1 MWFRR
6 DLRLRDHPALVEAC
20 AGGGVLPL
28 FVVDPAFDG
37 AGAARRAL
45 LHDCLAAL
53 DEATGGALVVRR
65 GDPVD
70 EIPAV
75 AEEVDAQTVFV
86 SRDFGPYGR
95 RRDEAVADALRG
107 AGRRFRGVGSPYA
120 VDPGGVTKDDGK
132 PYAVFTPFSK
142 RWRLHGWDDPI
153 DAPRSPEWIE
163 APSDGLPERPE
174 LSFELPSATEENV
187 IARWRRFRDDGLDE
201 YQERR
206 DFPALDGTSRLSP
219 YLKYGVVHP
228 RQLLAESD
236 ARNPGHATF
245 QSELA
250 WRDFYADILFQQP
263 RTAWENLDQRFDALP
278 VDTDAAAQER
288 FRLWCEG
295 RTGFPIVDAGMRQLV
310 QTGWMH
316 NRVRM
321 IVASFLVKDLHLPW
335 WWGARFFLQHLLDGD
350 LASNN
355 HGWQWAAGTG
365 TDAAPYFRVFNPTAQ
380 YERWDPQGEY
390 ARRWI
395 PELDT
400 GDYPGPMVDHAAE
413 RQEALARYEAVKRA

>member
-132 PYAVFTPFSK
+132 PYAVSTPFSK
-142 RWRLHGWDDPI
+142 RWRLHGC
-153 DAPRSPEWIE
+153 
-163 APSDGLPERPE
+163 
-174 LSFELPSATEENV
+174 V
-187 IARWRRFRDDGLDE
+187 
-201 YQERR
+201 
-206 DFPALDGTSRLSP
+206 
-219 YLKYGVVHP
+219 
-228 RQLLAESD
+228 
-236 ARNPGHATF
+236 
-245 QSELA
+245 
-250 WRDFYADILFQQP
+250 
-263 RTAWENLDQRFDALP
+263 
-278 VDTDAAAQER
+278 
-288 FRLWCEG
+288 
-295 RTGFPIVDAGMRQLV
+295 
-310 QTGWMH
+310 
-316 NRVRM
+316 
-321 IVASFLVKDLHLPW
+321 
-335 WWGARFFLQHLLDGD
+335 
-350 LASNN
+350 
-355 HGWQWAAGTG
+355 
-365 TDAAPYFRVFNPTAQ
+365 
-380 YERWDPQGEY
+380 
-390 ARRWI
+390 
-395 PELDT
+395 
-400 GDYPGPMVDHAAE
+400 
-413 RQEALARYEAVKRA
+413 